1 MPTRMHFRLRQKV
14 CSYQQHGHGLK
25 RSTVLGLLAVCGLAL
40 GSEGALAAAQ
50 GTNPLLNAQLGG
62 TFEKLGSEG
71 GGRPGNNP
79 GGAPGYLGPGDT
91 VPPGGGTGLP
101 PAGSGGGTSGGDSG
115 TGSGAGGTG
124 FGGPSQPG
132 IGATPVSATPQPA
145 AVSGSGI
152 LAAGLFD
159 WRTVWD
165 LYRRRT
171 FAERLFQNTGSVAT
185 GSTDLFLGLGR
196 DVPLRAPTPRVSED
210 DLVELIA
217 PRLLEMAR
225 PEESNLVRLEALLA
239 LGRISGRLSGPLLD
253 QLASTLRVALK
264 DGAQAVSE
272 GAAIGLGMAADP
284 RSAPLLVDLLRDTKA
299 GRDACGRTQVPERL
313 RAFAG
318 YSLAFLAR
326 VSHREDVRRYAVHH
340 LEFVLDHEREAALP
354 DVVVA
359 ALYGMALVPV
369 ERIDL
374 VDPAGRPE
382 PASASRLAG
391 IRRIL
396 AELDSSDRH
405 DHRLRDHVPSALAR
419 LIADLPSDRR
429 GEMLALVAGPLQKIG
444 RNLGRE
450 RQTFRTGVAFALGAM
465 LSCGD
470 GPAGEG
476 LREMLLDLCEDPN
489 SDTRQASRLA
499 VGRIL
504 GRTGS
509 GPEARAN
516 QEELATWLLRDLVRG
531 RSSDRAYSAL
541 GLGLAAEARRL
552 EGLSVPSEW
561 SSQLETE
568 LREANGPDNATAI
581 ASACGLTGS
590 KGLEESLLAAFHKA
604 PDGEPRARIAF
615 AMGLAGTRGAIEPL
629 EDWLET
635 RKGDRVSIARGIEA
649 LALLGAQTVLTD
661 AKSNLKVELPAVQAA
676 GILDGLGRTGDARA
690 LEALLRSTDE
700 NRVDLVRAAAARSL
714 GALADWDPS
723 PWCEDLADVANL
735 TAGVSTLFDFGGGGL
750 LDLIEY

>member
-1 MPTRMHFRLRQKV
+1 MHFRLRQE
-14 CSYQQHGHGLK
+14 SRSHQQTGLGIR
-25 RSTVLGLLAVCGLAL
+25 RSAVLGLLAACGLAL
-40 GSEGALAAAQ
+40 WSEGALAAAQ
-50 GTNPLLNAQLGG
+50 GTNPLLSTQPNG
-62 TFEKLGSEG
+62 TFDKIGSEG
-71 GGRPGNNP
+71 GGRPGSIP
-79 GGAPGYLGPGDT
+79 GGAPGYAGPGDT
-91 VPPGGGTGLP
+91 VPNDGGSGLP
-101 PAGSGGGTSGGDSG
+101 PTGSGGGTSGGSSGVG
-115 TGSGAGGTG
+115 TGTGGGG

-132 IGATPVSATPQPA
+132 IGTTPATAPSTPA

-152 LAAGLFD
+152 VAAGLFD

-171 FAERLFQNTGSVAT
+171 FAEQLFQTRGSVAT
-185 GSTDLFLGLGR
+185 GTTDLFLGIGR
-196 DVPLRAPTPRVSED
+196 DVPLRTPSPRVSED
-210 DLVELIA
+210 ELVQLIA

-225 PEESNLVRLEALLA
+225 PEETNAVRLEALLS
-239 LGRISGRLSGPLLD
+239 LGRISDRLSGPLLD

-272 GAAIGLGMAADP
+272 GATIALGMAADP
-284 RSAPLLVDLLRDTKA
+284 RSAPLLVDLVRDTKA
-299 GRDACGRTQVPERL
+299 GRAACGRTPVPERL

-326 VSHREDVRRYAVHH
+326 ASHREDVRRYAVHH
-340 LEFVLDHEREAALP
+340 LEFVLDHERHGALP
-354 DVVVA
+354 DVAVA
-359 ALYGMALVPV
+359 ALYGLALVPV

-374 VDPAGRPE
+374 QDPAGRPE

-391 IRRIL
+391 IRRVL
-396 AELDSSDRH
+396 AELEPSGRH
-405 DHRLRDHVPSALAR
+405 DDRLRDHAPAALAR
-419 LIADLPSDRR
+419 LIADLPDDRR
-429 GEMLALVAGPLQKIG
+429 TELLTLVAGPLQKIG

-476 LREMLLDLCEDPN
+476 LRDLLLDLCGDAN
-489 SDTRQASRLA
+489 SETRQASRLA

-504 GRTGS
+504 GRAGTGS
-509 GPEARAN
+509 EARAN

-561 SSQLETE
+561 SVQLETE
-568 LREANGPDNATAI
+568 LREANGPDNLMAI

-590 KGLEESLLAAFHKA
+590 ASLEEALLAAFDKA
-604 PDGEPRARIAF
+604 PEGEPRTRIAF

-629 EDWLET
+629 EDWLAT
-635 RKGDRVSIARGIEA
+635 RQGDRGSLARGIEA
-649 LALLGAQTVLTD
+649 MALLGAQQVLND
-661 AKSNLKVELPAVQAA
+661 AQSVLKAELPAMQAA
-676 GILDGLGRTGDARA
+676 GILDGLGRTGDARV

>member
-1 MPTRMHFRLRQKV
+1 MATRMHFRLRQE
-14 CSYQQHGHGLK
+14 SGLHQQEGPGSK
-25 RSTVLGLLAVCGLAL
+25 RTTVLGLFAVCGLVL

-50 GTNPLLNAQLGG
+50 GTNPLLNAELGG
-62 TFEKLGSEG
+62 TFGKIGSEG
-71 GGRPGNNP
+71 DGRPGNNP
-79 GGAPGYLGPGDT
+79 GGAPGYFGPGDT
-91 VPPGGGTGLP
+91 APNDGGGGSP
-101 PAGSGGGTSGGDSG
+101 PAGGGGSTSGGNSG
-115 TGSGAGGTG
+115 LGPGSGGTG

-132 IGATPVSATPQPA
+132 NGTTPASSPSPSA

-152 LAAGLFD
+152 VAAGLFD

-165 LYRRRT
+165 LYRRKT
-171 FAERLFQNTGSVAT
+171 FAEQLFQHPGSVAT
-185 GSTDLFLGLGR
+185 GTTELFLGIGR
-196 DVPLRAPTPRVSED
+196 SLPLREPSPRVGEE
-210 DLVELIA
+210 ELIVHIA

-225 PEESNLVRLEALLA
+225 PGESNPVRLEALLA
-239 LGRISGRLSGPLLD
+239 LGRISDRLSGPLLD
-253 QLASTLRVALK
+253 QLAGTLRVALK

-284 RSAPLLVDLLRDTKA
+284 RSAPLLVDLVRDTPA
-299 GRDACGRTQVPERL
+299 GRAACGRSPVPERL

-326 VSHREDVRRYAVHH
+326 ASDREDVRRYAVHH
-340 LEFVLDHEREAALP
+340 LEFVLDNHRDGALP
-354 DVVVA
+354 DVAVS
-359 ALYGMALVPV
+359 ALYGLALIPV

-374 VDPAGRPE
+374 LDPAGRPE

-396 AELDSSDRH
+396 AELDASGRH
-405 DHRLRDHVPSALAR
+405 DDRLRDHAPAALAR
-419 LIADLPSDRR
+419 LIADLPKDRR
-429 GEMLALVAGPLQKIG
+429 PELLALVAGPLQKIG
-444 RNLGRE
+444 RNIGRE

-476 LREMLLDLCEDPN
+476 LRKLLLGLCEDSN
-489 SDTRQASRLA
+489 SETRQASRLA
-499 VGRIL
+499 VGRVL

-509 GPEARAN
+509 GSEARAN
-516 QEELATWLLRDLVRG
+516 QEELAAWLLRDLVRG

-552 EGLSVPSEW
+552 EGLSVPAEW
-561 SSQLETE
+561 SAQLELG
-568 LREANGPDNATAI
+568 LRDSNGPDNLMAI
-581 ASACGLTGS
+581 ASACGLTGNAR
-590 KGLEESLLAAFHKA
+590 LEEALLEAFDGA
-604 PDGEPRARIAF
+604 PEGEPRTRIAF
-615 AMGLAGTRGAIEPL
+615 AMGLAGTRGAIELL
-629 EDWLET
+629 EDWLGT
-635 RKGDRVSIARGIEA
+635 RKGDRGSMARGLEA
-649 LALLGAQTVLTD
+649 MALLGAQGVLTD
-661 AKSNLKVELPAVQAA
+661 AQSALTADLPAVQAA

-690 LEALLRSTDE
+690 LEALLHSTNSD
-700 NRVDLVRAAAARSL
+700 RVDLVRAAAARSL
-714 GALADWDPS
+714 GALADRNPS